1 VEILHQLG
9 ELFLE
14 ALPTVILVF
23 LFYLFMRW
31 AFFGPLARVMAE
43 RQARTEGARREAEQ
57 ARVRAQERTQTYQDA
72 LKKARGEIYVE
83 QDAARRALL
92 DERAAQI
99 REARA
104 AATERIRAAKT
115 DLEAELASARKELEK
130 ATPALAG
137 DIVRSILGPAQP
149 GPGDSREA
157 R

>member
-1 VEILHQLG
+1 
-9 ELFLE
+9 
-14 ALPTVILVF
+14 
-23 LFYLFMRW
+23 MRW

-57 ARVRAQERTQTYQDA
+57 ARARAQERTQAYQDA

-104 AATERIRAAKT
+104 EATERIRAAKAG
-115 DLEAELASARKELEK
+115 LEAELVSARQELEK
-130 ATPALAG
+130 AAPTLAG
-137 DIVRSILGPAQP
+137 EIVRSILGPAQP
-149 GPGDSREA
+149 GSGSPREA

>member
-31 AFFGPLARVMAE
+31 AFFGPLERVLAE
-43 RQARTEGARREAEQ
+43 RSARTEGARREAEQ
-57 ARVRAQERTQTYQDA
+57 ARTRAQERTQAYQDA

-92 DERAAQI
+92 DERVVQI

-104 AATERIRAAKT
+104 AATVRIRAAKSQ
-115 DLEAELASARKELEK
+115 LETELELARKELEK

-137 DIVRSILGPAQP
+137 EIVRSILGPAQP
-149 GPGDSREA
+149 GSGNSREA